1 MRTNL
6 QNPFYFIKDGIIFNI
21 QGSNTEKDECGKHY
35 KTFDT
40 ESVELKKGTYYND
53 KNGNVKIAED
63 DGTFEVG
70 LKTDKKPETIAAN
83 KAVFPYFDVTYHY
96 VQSGNE
102 ETVTYWLDDLITDG
116 DKISNNN
123 GAVELTTRTVSNS
136 VRFVN
141 KIVHGTEGDY
151 EISYVEYYKNKCLD
165 KLANDVINGMS
176 LEQLAKNNPLIIVN
190 TKTNPLIKEDT
201 EIKFNGAK
209 AFVVSSDISCTN
221 DEIVAYLLGKIKE
234 YGDTKVLKIFDEK
247 CEVKLWQ
254 QLEP

>member
-21 QGSNTEKDECGKHY
+21 QGSNAEKDECGKHY

-53 KNGNVKIAED
+53 KNGNVNIAED
-63 DGTFEVG
+63 DGTFEVA

-116 DKISNNN
+116 DKITITNDTV
-123 GAVELTTRTVSNS
+123 GPTRLRLPEYVS
-136 VRFVN
+136 FVN
-141 KIVHGTEGDY
+141 KTVHGTEGDY
-151 EISYVEYYKNKCLD
+151 EIPYVEYYMKKCLD

-176 LEQLAKNNPLIIVN
+176 LEQLAKNNPLIIVGSE
-190 TKTNPLIKEDT
+190 T
-201 EIKFNGAK
+201 KFNGAK
-209 AFVVSSDISCTN
+209 AVVVSSDISCTKE
-221 DEIVAYLLGKIKE
+221 EIVAYLLGKIKE

-254 QLEP
+254 PLEP

>member
-1 MRTNL
+1 MKTNL

-21 QGSNTEKDECGKHY
+21 QGSNAEKDECGKHY

-63 DGTFEVG
+63 DGTFEVA
-70 LKTDKKPETIAAN
+70 LKTDKKRETIAAN

-96 VQSGNE
+96 VQSGKE

-116 DKISNNN
+116 DKITIKNNTV
-123 GAVELTTRTVSNS
+123 GPTRLRLPEYVS
-136 VRFVN
+136 FVN
-141 KIVHGTEGDY
+141 KTVHGTEGDY
-151 EISYVEYYKNKCLD
+151 EISYVEYYMKKCLD

-176 LEQLAKNNPLIIVN
+176 LEQLAKNNPLIIVGSE
-190 TKTNPLIKEDT
+190 T
-201 EIKFNGAK
+201 KFNGAK
-209 AFVVSSDISCTN
+209 AVVVSSDISCTN

-254 QLEP
+254 PLEP

>member
-21 QGSNTEKDECGKHY
+21 QGSNAEKDECGKHY

-40 ESVELKKGTYYND
+40 ELVELKKGTYYND
-53 KNGNVKIAED
+53 RNGNVKIAED
-63 DGTFEVG
+63 DGPFEVG
-70 LKTDKKPETIAAN
+70 LKTDKRPDTIAAN
-83 KAVFPYFDVTYHY
+83 KAVFPYFDVTYRY

-141 KIVHGTEGDY
+141 KIVHGIEGDY
-151 EISYVEYYKNKCLD
+151 EIPYVEYYKNKCLD

-176 LEQLAKNNPLIIVN
+176 AEQLGKNNPLLIVGSE
-190 TKTNPLIKEDT
+190 T
-201 EIKFNGAK
+201 KFNGVK
-209 AFVVSSDISCTN
+209 AVVVSSGISCTKE
-221 DEIVAYLLGKIKE
+221 EIVDYLLGKIKE

-247 CEVKLWQ
+247 CDVKLWKDIK
-254 QLEP
+254 

>member
-83 KAVFPYFDVTYHY
+83 KAVFPYFDVTYRY

-116 DKISNNN
+116 DKITINNDTV
-123 GAVELTTRTVSNS
+123 GPTRLRLPEYVS
-136 VRFVN
+136 FV
-141 KIVHGTEGDY
+141 KKTVHGTEGDY
-151 EISYVEYYKNKCLD
+151 
-165 KLANDVINGMS
+165 
-176 LEQLAKNNPLIIVN
+176 
-190 TKTNPLIKEDT
+190 
-201 EIKFNGAK
+201 
-209 AFVVSSDISCTN
+209 
-221 DEIVAYLLGKIKE
+221 
-234 YGDTKVLKIFDEK
+234 
-247 CEVKLWQ
+247 
-254 QLEP
+254 

>member
-102 ETVTYWLDDLITDG
+102 ETVTYWLDDLIT
-116 DKISNNN
+116 
-123 GAVELTTRTVSNS
+123 
-136 VRFVN
+136 
-141 KIVHGTEGDY
+141 
-151 EISYVEYYKNKCLD
+151 
-165 KLANDVINGMS
+165 
-176 LEQLAKNNPLIIVN
+176 
-190 TKTNPLIKEDT
+190 
-201 EIKFNGAK
+201 
-209 AFVVSSDISCTN
+209 
-221 DEIVAYLLGKIKE
+221 
-234 YGDTKVLKIFDEK
+234 
-247 CEVKLWQ
+247 
-254 QLEP
+254 

>member
-21 QGSNTEKDECGKHY
+21 QGSNAEKDECGKHY

-63 DGTFEVG
+63 DGTFEVA

-116 DKISNNN
+116 DKITINN
-123 GAVELTTRTVSNS
+123 GTVGPTRLRLPEYVS
-136 VRFVN
+136 FVN
-141 KIVHGTEGDY
+141 KTVHGTEGDY
-151 EISYVEYYKNKCLD
+151 EIPYVEYYMKKCLD

-176 LEQLAKNNPLIIVN
+176 LEQLAKNNPLIIVGSE
-190 TKTNPLIKEDT
+190 T
-201 EIKFNGAK
+201 KFNGAK
-209 AFVVSSDISCTN
+209 AVVVSSDISCTKE
-221 DEIVAYLLGKIKE
+221 EIVAYLLGKIKE

-254 QLEP
+254 PLEP

>member
-21 QGSNTEKDECGKHY
+21 QGSNAEKDECGKHY

-63 DGTFEVG
+63 DGTFEVA

-116 DKISNNN
+116 DKITINNDTV
-123 GAVELTTRTVSNS
+123 GPTRLRVPEYVS
-136 VRFVN
+136 FV
-141 KIVHGTEGDY
+141 KKTVHGTEGDY
-151 EISYVEYYKNKCLD
+151 EIPYVEYYMKKCLD

-176 LEQLAKNNPLIIVN
+176 LEQLAKNNPLIIVGSE
-190 TKTNPLIKEDT
+190 T
-201 EIKFNGAK
+201 KFNGAK
-209 AFVVSSDISCTN
+209 AVVVSSDISCTN

>member
-176 LEQLAKNNPLIIVN
+176 LEQLAKNNPLIIVGSE
-190 TKTNPLIKEDT
+190 T
-201 EIKFNGAK
+201 KFNGAK
-209 AFVVSSDISCTN
+209 AVVVSSDISCTKE
-221 DEIVAYLLGKIKE
+221 EIVAYLLGKIKE

>member
-21 QGSNTEKDECGKHY
+21 QGSNTKKDECGKHY

-83 KAVFPYFDVTYHY
+83 KAVFPYFDVTYRY

-141 KIVHGTEGDY
+141 KNRTWY
-151 EISYVEYYKNKCLD
+151 
-165 KLANDVINGMS
+165 
-176 LEQLAKNNPLIIVN
+176 
-190 TKTNPLIKEDT
+190 
-201 EIKFNGAK
+201 
-209 AFVVSSDISCTN
+209 
-221 DEIVAYLLGKIKE
+221 
-234 YGDTKVLKIFDEK
+234 
-247 CEVKLWQ
+247 
-254 QLEP
+254 

>member
-21 QGSNTEKDECGKHY
+21 QGSNAEKDECGKHY

-63 DGTFEVG
+63 DGTFEVA

-151 EISYVEYYKNKCLD
+151 EIPYVEYYMKKCLD

-176 LEQLAKNNPLIIVN
+176 LEQLAKNNPLIIVGSE
-190 TKTNPLIKEDT
+190 T
-201 EIKFNGAK
+201 KFNGAK
-209 AFVVSSDISCTN
+209 AVVVSSDISCTKE
-221 DEIVAYLLGKIKE
+221 EIVAYLLGKIKE

-254 QLEP
+254 PLEP

>member
-21 QGSNTEKDECGKHY
+21 QGSNAEKDECGKHY

-53 KNGNVKIAED
+53 KNGNVNIAED
-63 DGTFEVG
+63 NGTFEVA

-116 DKISNNN
+116 DKITIKNDY
-123 GAVELTTRTVSNS
+123 VS
-136 VRFVN
+136 FA
-141 KIVHGTEGDY
+141 KKTVHGTEGDY
-151 EISYVEYYKNKCLD
+151 EIPYVEYYMKKCLD

-176 LEQLAKNNPLIIVN
+176 LEQLAKNNPLIIVGSE
-190 TKTNPLIKEDT
+190 T
-201 EIKFNGAK
+201 KFNGAK
-209 AFVVSSDISCTN
+209 AVVVSSDISCTN

-254 QLEP
+254 PLEP

>member
-21 QGSNTEKDECGKHY
+21 QGSNVEKDECGKHY

-40 ESVELKKGTYYND
+40 ELVEVKKGTYYND
-53 KNGNVKIAED
+53 KNGNVMIAEA
-63 DGTFEVG
+63 DGPIEVG
-70 LKTDKKPETIAAN
+70 LKTDKRPGTIAAN
-83 KAVFPYFDVTYHY
+83 KAVFPYFDVTYRY

-123 GAVELTTRTVSNS
+123 GAVELTTKIVSNS

-141 KIVHGTEGDY
+141 KTVHGTEGDY
-151 EISYVEYYKNKCLD
+151 EIPYVEYYKNKCLD

-176 LEQLAKNNPLIIVN
+176 AEQLGKNNPLLIVGSE
-190 TKTNPLIKEDT
+190 T
-201 EIKFNGAK
+201 KFNGVK
-209 AFVVSSDISCTN
+209 AVVVSSGISCTRE
-221 DEIVAYLLGKIKE
+221 EIVDYLLGKIKE
-234 YGDTKVLKIFDEK
+234 YGDTKVLKVFDEK

-254 QLEP
+254 DIK